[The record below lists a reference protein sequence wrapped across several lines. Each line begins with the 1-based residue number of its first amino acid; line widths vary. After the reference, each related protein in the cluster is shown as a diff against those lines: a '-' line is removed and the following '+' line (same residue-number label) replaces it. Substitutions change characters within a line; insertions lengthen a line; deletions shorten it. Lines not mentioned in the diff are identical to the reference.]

1 MKIWRITPAARFGD
15 SRWEDHPM
23 FAEVI
28 VRAGS
33 AAEARLLAGTGLSR
47 AQSQTQFGGERD
59 TIFISAFRDPSL
71 YRVVELAEP
80 SGHPAEGSA
89 EIIAAQE
96 MPAPAVQGF
105 GL

>member
-1 MKIWRITPAARFGD
+1 MTIWRITPAARFGD

-28 VRAGS
+28 VRAPG
-33 AAEARLLAGTGLSR
+33 AAQARLMAGKALSR
-47 AQSQTQFGGERD
+47 ADSLAQFGEERD
-59 TIFISAFRDPSL
+59 TIFISAFRDDKL

-80 SGHPAEGSA
+80 SGYSPTGPDEVLLAKET
-89 EIIAAQE
+89 
-96 MPAPAVQGF
+96 PAPAVQGF